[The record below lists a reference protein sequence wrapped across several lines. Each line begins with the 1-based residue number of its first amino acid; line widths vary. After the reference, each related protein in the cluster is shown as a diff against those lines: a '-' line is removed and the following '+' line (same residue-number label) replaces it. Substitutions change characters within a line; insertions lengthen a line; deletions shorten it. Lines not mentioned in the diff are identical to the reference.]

1 MFVVITSL
9 LLILPILRYVRVGW
23 KYKSEDITN
32 SINDQAKG
40 IYLDKFQKIHT
51 NSPSDASRVFIDLY
65 HRRFGRR
72 HFLFPIILTSF
83 IVIIGSSLIAE
94 SITSSPSNIWKSQL
108 SLSSAAVAALAG
120 SYMWVVSDFISRSR
134 RMDFSPADI
143 MWGDLRL
150 VISVPLGLSLGSIV
164 PGGLDF
170 IAFALGAFPLTTI
183 QVALRQLS
191 YKRLGL
197 ELGPTEKNELLL
209 LDGIDKPLAERL
221 ANEDIT
227 SIVQLAYCDPI
238 QLTMRTNLSFNSVV
252 DLVSQALAWVYIV
265 DRLTVIRPLGI
276 RGAYEIHQL
285 IADLGTS
292 NDPHAK
298 DAAEKII
305 PAIATKLELDNDKLW
320 FVLRQIANDPY
331 TDFIY
336 STWS

>member
-1 MFVVITSL
+1 
-9 LLILPILRYVRVGW
+9 VGW

-51 NSPSDASRVFIDLY
+51 NSPSDASRVFIGLY

-134 RMDFSPADI
+134 RMDFSPAGI

-252 DLVSQALAWVYIV
+252 DLVSQALAWVYIA